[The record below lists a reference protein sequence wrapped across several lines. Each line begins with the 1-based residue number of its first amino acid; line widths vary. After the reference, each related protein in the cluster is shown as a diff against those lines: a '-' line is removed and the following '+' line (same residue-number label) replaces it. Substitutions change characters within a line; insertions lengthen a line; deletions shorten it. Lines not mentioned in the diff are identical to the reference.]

1 MGARTKA
8 REVALQVLYQLDI
21 TEEGLESAL
30 QKFYE
35 SFDCGPSARKY
46 ADVLV
51 RGVLGRAAEI
61 DARVAEVAENWR
73 FERLSRVD
81 LNAIRIAVYEMTADP
96 PLPPEIAID
105 EAIELSRKFG
115 TAESSRFVN
124 GILDEIAKR
133 LAHLS
138 PRDPV
143 S

>member
-21 TEEGLESAL
+21 TDDVAEIAL
-30 QKFYE
+30 QKFHD
-35 SFDCGPSARKY
+35 SFDCGPSARDY
-46 ADVLV
+46 AWRLV
-51 RGVLGRAAEI
+51 RGVLEKSADI
-61 DARVAEVAENWR
+61 DARITAAAENWR

-81 LNAIRIAVYEMTADP
+81 LSAIRIAVYEMMADP

-124 GILDEIAKR
+124 GILDQIAKR
-133 LAHLS
+133 LAS
-138 PRDPV
+138 APDVPGA
-143 S
+143 

>member
-21 TEEGLESAL
+21 TDDVAEIAL
-30 QKFYE
+30 QKFQG
-35 SFDCGPSARKY
+35 SFDCGPSARDY
-46 ADVLV
+46 AWSLV
-51 RGVLGRAAEI
+51 RGVLEKSADI
-61 DARVAEVAENWR
+61 DARITAVAENWR

-81 LNAIRIAVYEMTADP
+81 LSAIRIAVYEMMADP

-124 GILDEIAKR
+124 GILDQIAKR
-133 LAHLS
+133 LAS
-138 PRDPV
+138 APDVPGA
-143 S
+143 